1 MNLDEMLAVQ
11 TFESELRTLDAQRQ
25 QLEQQRE
32 ALMRKAQPKVA
43 ALLMA
48 QARLRGPD
56 VEPNDYSYE
65 HLIHLVRNSTH
76 WVATFG
82 YWHCNE
88 WNTHDIE
95 FEMNE
100 LRICQA

>member
-32 ALMRKAQPKVA
+32 VLMRKAQPKVA

-48 QARLRGPD
+48 QARLRDQMLNPMII
-56 VEPNDYSYE
+56 PMS
-65 HLIHLVRNSTH
+65 ISS
-76 WVATFG
+76 
-82 YWHCNE
+82 
-88 WNTHDIE
+88 I
-95 FEMNE
+95 
-100 LRICQA
+100 